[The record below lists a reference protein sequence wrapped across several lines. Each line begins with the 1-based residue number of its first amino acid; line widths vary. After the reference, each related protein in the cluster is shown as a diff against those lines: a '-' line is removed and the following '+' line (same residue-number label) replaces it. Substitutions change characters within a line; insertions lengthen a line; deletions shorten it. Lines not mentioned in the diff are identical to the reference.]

1 MVAQL
6 ALRHRALWYCLLSL
20 TCVLSLHSQSVQIEV
35 PATVI
40 QGKPF
45 QLSYSIQGEAELTR
59 FDNPR
64 LQGLAL
70 LYGPAQE
77 HSSRFQSIN
86 GRTTSSV
93 STSVTY
99 TLLAE
104 NVGTATIGATT
115 AVIGGRQVQVRGASI
130 RVLPSKGGSAEAS
143 TSSTGRYL
151 YRAIPGTTTVY
162 EQQAYPYTTSSTPPQ
177 SLSYPASKPPST
189 TASSLRANL
198 LETGGSN
205 SSSRTTKG
213 PTTVPWYSVRTSSS
227 LSAQAPSPSPPAK
240 WVSASPL
247 QSIRM
252 IPSSAQR
259 PS

>member
-1 MVAQL
+1 MSGQL
-6 ALRHRALWYCLLSL
+6 PSEQQQRSSGGVKCRS
-20 TCVLSLHSQSVQIEV
+20 EE
-35 PATVI
+35 PASESSPARVDRQRRQPPARGVTSI
-40 QGKPF
+40 GPSPG
-45 QLSYSIQGEAELTR
+45 QL
-59 FDNPR
+59 P
-64 LQGLAL
+64 
-70 LYGPAQE
+70 
-77 HSSRFQSIN
+77 
-86 GRTTSSV
+86 
-93 STSVTY
+93 STS
-99 TLLAE
+99 
-104 NVGTATIGATT
+104 NK
-115 AVIGGRQVQVRGASI
+115 
-130 RVLPSKGGSAEAS
+130 P
-143 TSSTGRYL
+143 
-151 YRAIPGTTTVY
+151 
-162 EQQAYPYTTSSTPPQ
+162 YPYTTSSTPPQ

-198 LETGGSN
+198 LETGESN